1 MGAFAPRFDEDNEE
15 LFESQL
21 EQLTKV
27 AHWHDNKP
35 FLDTLSAEYI
45 KTLVNT
51 EKYYKHIF
59 YAEDWQAITR
69 TSKYRLDIT
78 AEQHGMTT
86 PYVSAFY
93 IEVDGVLKEALPE
106 VAKLYPNTV
115 RVKTYYPQNGFL
127 IIKDKEN

>member
-1 MGAFAPRFDEDNEE
+1 MGAFAPRFDDDNEE

-51 EKYYKHIF
+51 EKYYKQSF
-59 YAEDWQAITR
+59 TTEDW
-69 TSKYRLDIT
+69 SKYD
-78 AEQHGMTT
+78 
-86 PYVSAFY
+86 S
-93 IEVDGVLKEALPE
+93 IE
-106 VAKLYPNTV
+106 LYYLV
-115 RVKTYYPQNGFL
+115 VPQ
-127 IIKDKEN
+127 